1 MVDNWMSRC
10 LKTCLSISS
19 LRKRGPK
26 EKEKLKKKKK
36 ERRRK
41 KEKKTNLRK
50 KTKGKREQKERKE
63 TDKDGK
69 TALGQWLLENLYKLE
84 HVRPTHFENNM
95 TDKPTYR

>member
-1 MVDNWMSRC
+1 MLQDVYLFQVGICLRFVELKMVDNWLSRC

-50 KTKGKREQKERKE
+50 K
-63 TDKDGK
+63 
-69 TALGQWLLENLYKLE
+69 
-84 HVRPTHFENNM
+84 
-95 TDKPTYR
+95 

>member
-1 MVDNWMSRC
+1 MRFVELKMVDNWMSRC

-41 KEKKTNLRK
+41 KEKRTNLRK
-50 KTKGKREQKERKE
+50 
-63 TDKDGK
+63 
-69 TALGQWLLENLYKLE
+69 
-84 HVRPTHFENNM
+84 
-95 TDKPTYR
+95 

>member
-50 KTKGKREQKERKE
+50 EEKQKGKGNKKR
-63 TDKDGK
+63 GK
-69 TALGQWLLENLYKLE
+69 
-84 HVRPTHFENNM
+84 RPTRMERQ
-95 TDKPTYR
+95 TSDSGY

>member
-36 ERRRK
+36 EGRRK

-50 KTKGKREQKERKE
+50 KNKREKGTKREER
-63 TDKDGK
+63 DRQGWKDSPR
-69 TALGQWLLENLYKLE
+69 TVVA
-84 HVRPTHFENNM
+84 R
-95 TDKPTYR
+95 KPL